1 MGKMTY
7 REVLSR
13 ASSFLEDHGKE
24 AYSIQFLFL
33 ERKQWK
39 KLDWLLHMNE
49 EISEEEQRL
58 IETDL
63 RLLLADHPPQYL
75 LGYADFYDHRLKVT
89 EATLIPRPETE
100 ELVEWCLD
108 ETPDVPLE
116 VIDIG
121 TGTGAIA
128 ISLKAARRNWH
139 VSAVDLSE
147 EALEVAK
154 ENFFLSIFFRY
165 F

>member
-1 MGKMTY
+1 M
-7 REVLSR
+7 E
-13 ASSFLEDHGKE
+13 
-24 AYSIQFLFL
+24 
-33 ERKQWK
+33 

-108 ETPDVPLE
+108 ETPGVPLE

-128 ISLKAARRNWH
+128 ISLKAARKIGIYLLW
-139 VSAVDLSE
+139 
-147 EALEVAK
+147 
-154 ENFFLSIFFRY
+154 IFQKKH
-165 F
+165 